1 MVLQASYGLPGSP
14 CRLRAMPRTD
24 PSLPVDPTDAAVPEH
39 ASGLRARLR
48 RRLIELCATPSP
60 SLAERRV
67 AARVRAELEGW
78 GLEVREDDAAAVIG
92 GEAGNLIAELPG
104 GRPERVVL
112 NAHLDTVPL
121 LPGEPLAPVVEG
133 DVVRTS
139 GRQILGADDK
149 AGVAIVLELVDA
161 LQATPFEARPTL
173 VAVFTVAEEVGL
185 RGAHALDVA
194 GLRAD
199 LGFVFDGEVPVG
211 EVIAAAVYK
220 EAVTITVRGRRAHA
234 ALEPEKGVHAIA
246 AAAEVVRGF
255 PLGAQPGGAV
265 ANLGRVAGGGAS
277 NVVPDEVVLEGEAR
291 AFTPERLEELLREIR
306 LSAAAAVAPLGA
318 SAEVAH
324 RRLYDGY
331 DVSEDATPFAWLR
344 AAASAHGIEVAKVRS
359 IGGSDTNVFNQQGLP
374 TVNVGVGMHDIHSV
388 DEWIDVGDLARVAAW
403 LRDALLAGGE
413 DRA

>member
-1 MVLQASYGLPGSP
+1 
-14 CRLRAMPRTD
+14 
-24 PSLPVDPTDAAVPEH
+24 
-39 ASGLRARLR
+39 
-48 RRLIELCATPSP
+48 
-60 SLAERRV
+60 
-67 AARVRAELEGW
+67 
-78 GLEVREDDAAAVIG
+78 
-92 GEAGNLIAELPG
+92 
-104 GRPERVVL
+104 VL
-112 NAHLDTVPL
+112 NAHLDTVPPV
-121 LPGEPLAPVVEG
+121 PGEPLAPVVDG
-133 DVVRTS
+133 DVVRTN

-149 AGVAIVLELVDA
+149 AGVAIVLELVDGLRA
-161 LQATPFEARPTL
+161 APFEARPTL
-173 VAVFTVAEEVGL
+173 VAVFTVAEEIGL

-234 ALEPEKGVHAIA
+234 ALEPEKGVHALA

-255 PLGAQPGGAV
+255 PLGSQPGGAV

-291 AFTPERLEELLREIR
+291 AFTHDRLEELLREIR

-318 SAEVAH
+318 SAEVTH

-344 AAASAHGIEVAKVRS
+344 AAAPAHGIEVAKVRS
-359 IGGSDTNVFNQQGLP
+359 IGGSDTNVFNQRGLP
-374 TVNVGVGMHDIHSV
+374 TVNVGVGMHEIHAV
-388 DEWIDVGDLARVAAW
+388 DEWIDTRDLARVTVW
-403 LRDALLAGGE
+403 LRDALLAGG
-413 DRA
+413 RGQG

>member
-1 MVLQASYGLPGSP
+1 MSVPD
-14 CRLRAMPRTD
+14 RA
-24 PSLPVDPTDAAVPEH
+24 LV
-39 ASGLRARLR
+39 ARLR
-48 RRLIELCATPSP
+48 TRLVELCATPGP
-60 SLAERRV
+60 SLAEHEV

-78 GLEVREDDAAAVIG
+78 GLAVREDGAGAALRG
-92 GEAGNLIAELPG
+92 TTGNLIAELPG
-104 GRPERVVL
+104 GRPQRVVL
-112 NAHLDTVPL
+112 NAHLDTVPPV
-121 LPGEPLAPVVEG
+121 PGEPLSPVVDG
-133 DVVRTS
+133 DVVRTN

-161 LQATPFEARPTL
+161 LRATPLEARPTL
-173 VAVFTVAEEVGL
+173 VAVFTVAEEIGL

-194 GLRAD
+194 GLRSD

-234 ALEPEKGVHAIA
+234 ALEPAKGVHAIA

-291 AFTPERLEELLREIR
+291 AFTHERLEELLREIR

-318 SAEVAH
+318 SAEVTH

-331 DVSEDATPFAWLR
+331 DVPEDATPFAWLR
-344 AAASAHGIEVAKVRS
+344 AAAPAHGIEVAKVRS

-374 TVNVGVGMHDIHSV
+374 TVNVGIGMHDIHSV
-388 DEWIDVGDLARVAAW
+388 DEWIDTRDLARVTAW
-403 LRDALLAGGE
+403 LRDALVG
-413 DRA
+413 

>member
-1 MVLQASYGLPGSP
+1 VSAPD
-14 CRLRAMPRTD
+14 RA
-24 PSLPVDPTDAAVPEH
+24 LVDR
-39 ASGLRARLR
+39 LRARLV
-48 RRLIELCATPSP
+48 ELCAIPSP
-60 SLAERRV
+60 SLAEHEV

-78 GLEVREDDAAAVIG
+78 GLAVHEDEAGAALG
-92 GEAGNLIAELPG
+92 GTTGNLIAELPG

-112 NAHLDTVPL
+112 NAHLDTVPPV
-121 LPGEPLAPVVEG
+121 PGEPLAPVVDG
-133 DVVRTS
+133 DLVRTT

-149 AGVAIVLELVDA
+149 AGVAIVLELVA
-161 LQATPFEARPTL
+161 AVRATPFEARPTL

-199 LGFVFDGEVPVG
+199 VGFVFDGEVPVG
-211 EVIAAAVYK
+211 EVIAAAVFK

-255 PLGAQPGGAV
+255 PLGTQPGGAV

-291 AFTPERLEELLREIR
+291 AFTHERLAELLREIR

-318 SAEVAH
+318 RAEVTH

-331 DVSEDATPFAWLR
+331 DVAEEATPFARLR
-344 AAASAHGIEVAKVRS
+344 AAAPAHGLEVAKVRS
-359 IGGSDTNVFNQQGLP
+359 IGGSDTNVFNQRGLP
-374 TVNVGVGMHDIHSV
+374 TVNVGVGMHEIHSV
-388 DEWIDVGDLARVAAW
+388 DEWIDAADLARVTAW
-403 LRDALLAGGE
+403 LRDALLG
-413 DRA
+413 